1 MDTTDRRIQT
11 ISLVVLTVIVCGL
24 VLHLLKIV
32 FLPFVLAVF
41 VSLGLSALVTFQV
54 RHLRLPINAAVLSTL
69 LLTLVLFWLVGL
81 LVVTSVE
88 QMISSAP
95 VYETQ
100 LNRLVHEGFRLLR
113 VEHIG
118 LDASALSKPM
128 QQLPIQNMIED
139 LGENLLGA
147 ASMTTMVLLYVIYL
161 LFLLPRQQTEPA
173 LWREITAR
181 VRGYLLAK
189 TATSAALGILVWL
202 TLVLCEVQFAMLFG
216 LLAFLLNF
224 VPMAGP
230 VVASLAPWPI
240 ILLSPDLGLV
250 AILIALLTPGALFF
264 VIGNFV
270 EPKVLGR
277 SVQLQ
282 PLAVLLALMFWG
294 VLWGPLGVLL
304 ATPITGILALLASYS
319 PLTRPIARLVAD
331 RPGSGSSRATV

>member
-1 MDTTDRRIQT
+1 MEITERRIQT
-11 ISLVVLTVIVCGL
+11 ISLVVLTVIVCGV

-41 VSLGLSALVTFQV
+41 VSLGLSALVGLQV
-54 RHLRLPINAAVLSTL
+54 RYLRLPINLAVVSTL
-69 LLTLVLFWLVGL
+69 LLTLVLFWLAGL
-81 LVVTSVE
+81 LIVTSVE
-88 QMISSAP
+88 QMISSAS

-100 LNRLVHEGFRLLR
+100 LNRLMQEGFRLLR

-118 LDASALSKPM
+118 IDSAALTQPL
-128 QQLPIQNMIED
+128 QQLPIQTLIED
-139 LGENLLGA
+139 LGSNLLDM
-147 ASMTTMVLLYVIYL
+147 ASMTTMVFLYVIYL
-161 LFLLPRQQTEPA
+161 LFLLPRQRQEPA

-181 VRGYLLAK
+181 VRAYLIAK
-189 TATSAALGILVWL
+189 TATSAALGLLIG
-202 TLVLCEVQFAMLFG
+202 LVLAFCEIQFAMLFG
-216 LLAFLLNF
+216 LLAFMLNF

-230 VVASLAPWPI
+230 VIAALAPWPI

-250 AILIALLTPGALFF
+250 AMLISLFTPGTLFF

-282 PLAVLLALMFWG
+282 PLAVLLALIFWG

-304 ATPITGILALLASYS
+304 ATPITGILTLLASYS

-331 RPGSGSSRATV
+331 RPQPG

>member
-1 MDTTDRRIQT
+1 METTERRIQT
-11 ISLVVLTVIVCGL
+11 LSLAILTVIVCGV
-24 VLHLLKIV
+24 VLHLLQIV

-41 VSLGLSALVTFQV
+41 VSLGLSALVSLQV
-54 RHLRLPINAAVLSTL
+54 KHLRLPINAAVISTL
-69 LLTLVLFWLVGL
+69 LLTLVLFWLAGL

-88 QMISSAP
+88 QMVSSAA

-100 LNRLVHEGFRLLR
+100 LNRLLHELFKLLR
-113 VEHIG
+113 VEHVGI
-118 LDASALSKPM
+118 DAATLSQPL
-128 QQLPIQNMIED
+128 QQLPIQSLIED
-139 LGENLLGA
+139 LGTSLLDA
-147 ASMTTMVLLYVIYL
+147 ASMTAMVFLYVIYL
-161 LFLLPRQQTEPA
+161 LFLLPRQQLQPP
-173 LWREITAR
+173 LWHEITVR
-181 VRGYLLAK
+181 VRAYLLAK
-189 TATSAALGILVWL
+189 TATSAVLGLSVGV
-202 TLVLCEVQFAMLFG
+202 VLAFCEIQFAMLFG

-240 ILLSPDLGLV
+240 ILLSPDLGLAAMLV
-250 AILIALLTPGALFF
+250 ALFTPGSLFF

-331 RPGSGSSRATV
+331 RPPPS